1 MLAHLDAH
9 LADRTTVCV
18 CDRAHKLG
26 RKTEIGVLWIMSGIV
41 HHRSSSSV
49 VSPSL
54 VYLARNQECS
64 VQLDPAPSS
73 SPLFPIIA
81 TAPSMTRDAGPRTGL
96 IGLLTKQSRQGSVS
110 ASREILR
117 VRGFNKGFTIGVT
130 AGRRRA
136 RGDGNCDE
144 GELLFFPFSPLSS

>member
-1 MLAHLDAH
+1 MC
-9 LADRTTVCV
+9 R
-18 CDRAHKLG
+18 LG
-26 RKTEIGVLWIMSGIV
+26 GVLACTSRCTSCRSYNSPCVRSCRQARQKDGDRGLVDNERDSAPPVQFLSREPLPRLSGEE
-41 HHRSSSSV
+41 SGM
-49 VSPSL
+49 L
-54 VYLARNQECS
+54 C
-64 VQLDPAPSS
+64 VQLDPTPSSS

-130 AGRRRA
+130 AGRIEACA
-136 RGDGNCDE
+136 RGRK
-144 GELLFFPFSPLSS
+144 L